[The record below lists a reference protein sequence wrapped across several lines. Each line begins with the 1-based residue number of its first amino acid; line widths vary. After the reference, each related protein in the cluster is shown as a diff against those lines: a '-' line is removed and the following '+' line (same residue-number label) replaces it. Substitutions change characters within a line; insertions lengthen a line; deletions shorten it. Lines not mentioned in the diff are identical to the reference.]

1 MNIDTDTKT
10 DKAVTKKE
18 NAKAAQRRHYEK
30 VKKLKTLEK
39 QAMQRIWDE
48 FSEKEDPD
56 AIGLVHIDNTRKLI
70 ECILLAIDKIEWE
83 FRKHNGNVEWICY
96 DWLRNKKLWTGK
108 YVSKQDVFDGKF
120 QRKIVPETVL
130 IQEYFQFDDGSDKDD
145 PLYDGFSN
153 MIHHLCEFVRT
164 IKEYDTE
171 VMFVNLVMRNELT
184 KMHSEESKTE
194 NTCKDITY

>member
-1 MNIDTDTKT
+1 MNIDTDAKT
-10 DKAVTKKE
+10 DEAAMKKE

-56 AIGLVHIDNTRKLI
+56 TIGLVHIDNTRKLI
-70 ECILLAIDKIEWE
+70 ECILLVIDKIEWE

-108 YVSKQDVFDGKF
+108 YVSKEDLFDGKF
-120 QRKIVPETVL
+120 QRKIIPETVL
-130 IQEYFQFDDGSDKDD
+130 IEDYYQFEDEDED
-145 PLYDGFSN
+145 PLLSGFHKMIIHLYEDEHVRQHNKQYD
-153 MIHHLCEFVRT
+153 IEVRFVWLLIQDE
-164 IKEYDTE
+164 IKKT
-171 VMFVNLVMRNELT
+171 LV
-184 KMHSEESKTE
+184 EETQKE
-194 NTCKDITY
+194 NQNDD